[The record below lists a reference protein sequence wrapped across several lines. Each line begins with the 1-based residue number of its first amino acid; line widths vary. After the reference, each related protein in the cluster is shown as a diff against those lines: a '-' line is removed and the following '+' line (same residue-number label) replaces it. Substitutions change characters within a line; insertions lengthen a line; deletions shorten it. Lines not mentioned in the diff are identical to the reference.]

1 MILKRI
7 EQVLEL
13 NSLAYEIGGNVIYC
27 KLGGG
32 ANEIKIRYQASDNTF
47 RLNYGFWNQVV
58 VFFCTATAFMTLNL
72 ILPDWNS
79 HWLVLLLMITG
90 INTLVVLVITEI
102 RLLDLKIQLR
112 EVGVYLTPESQFKFS
127 KNKIRN

>member
-1 MILKRI
+1 
-7 EQVLEL
+7 
-13 NSLAYEIGGNVIYC
+13 
-27 KLGGG
+27 
-32 ANEIKIRYQASDNTF
+32 
-47 RLNYGFWNQVV
+47 
-58 VFFCTATAFMTLNL
+58 
-72 ILPDWNS
+72 
-79 HWLVLLLMITG
+79 MITG